1 MRPHVLIPFLSRA
14 PKQAVASAATC
25 ALLLGLVS
33 ALAMANNRVDRMQTF
48 ALEKQFSERALA
60 LWGDDRY
67 MFFLRPQAY
76 SVDHFGILLT
86 ANMNLA
92 PGPIPL
98 PFRGPVTKEEIA
110 THKRVV
116 LERMP
121 QFRQFLRSELIQ
133 AAAMFPGEAE
143 GDRVS
148 IAVTIY
154 HYSWEDTADIPTQI
168 VVQGTKKDL
177 LEAKANPAL
186 ADHAIEMKD
195 TD

>member
-1 MRPHVLIPFLSRA
+1 MRSRNPLLILS
-14 PKQAVASAATC
+14 
-25 ALLLGLVS
+25 LLGLV
-33 ALAMANNRVDRMQTF
+33 AVVGMASNRVDRAQTF

-86 ANMNLA
+86 ANMNLV

-98 PFRGPVTKEEIA
+98 PFRGPITKEEIA
-110 THKRVV
+110 THKRAV
-116 LERMP
+116 LERIP
-121 QFRQFLRSELIQ
+121 RFRQFLKSELID
-133 AAAMFPGEAE
+133 AAAMFPGGAE
-143 GDRVS
+143 TDRVG

-168 VVQGTKKDL
+168 IVQGVKRDL

-186 ADHAIEMKD
+186 ADHAIDMKD